1 MNLFI
6 ILYILNLANGRLG
19 DSLIS
24 GVNAYIVDDDIII
37 NNELYF
43 PKNVYTI
50 SEPDI
55 NNEINI
61 TLIYTEIQEHLS
73 QVKHHL
79 DQVRNKFS
87 IIRLNNYT
95 KNETINDYTFNNGY
109 IEVPDESQLP
119 TNHKNQGFIEVPDLS
134 YEDMLENKILKIPS
148 RIIESSVVIPVNN
161 NFMDIIN
168 KINKIFMFGIFIAII
183 KYMITILNYLS

>member
-19 DSLIS
+19 DSLIT

-37 NNELYF
+37 NNQLYF

-73 QVKHHL
+73 QVKYHL
-79 DQVRNKFS
+79 EQVKNKFS
-87 IIRLNNYT
+87 YLRLNNDT
-95 KNETINDYTFNNGY
+95 KNETINELYTYDRY
-109 IEVPDESQLP
+109 IEVPDESHLP
-119 TNHKNQGFIEVPDLS
+119 MNHKNQGFIEVPDLS
-134 YEDMLENKILKIPS
+134 YENMLENKVLNIPS
-148 RIIESSVVIPVNN
+148 RISESSVVIQVNN